1 MLCLSSFI
9 DSAFTNTANK
19 VAQKNVCFKV
29 SAEERIDV
37 FCFWII
43 ILFVIERLIFI
54 ISLYIFFLVLTNSAA
69 VHFSVFPLA
78 IGLTQTLPILYV
90 KETLR
95 GTQSLSYYNRAN
107 PSSSTFIGLS
117 AILFPS

>member
-1 MLCLSSFI
+1 M
-9 DSAFTNTANK
+9 
-19 VAQKNVCFKV
+19 CFKV

-43 ILFVIERLIFI
+43 ILCVIERLIFI

-69 VHFSVFPLA
+69 VHF
-78 IGLTQTLPILYV
+78 GLTQTLPILYV